1 MNNPNFLTKFFK
13 KLSKLINS
21 LLEKNLNKLNINNL
35 KKILISNKIFLT
47 IVASIIL
54 FLSYLSLPNLY
65 NQYEI
70 STQLSAGSLKGTA
83 NLTVCLELLIKSKY
97 SRVVPE
103 WKNCNCSGIHARK
116 SMNGL
121 TINWGSS

>member
-70 STQLSAGSLKGTA
+70 SFWL
-83 NLTVCLELLIKSKY
+83 
-97 SRVVPE
+97 
-103 WKNCNCSGIHARK
+103 
-116 SMNGL
+116 
-121 TINWGSS
+121 